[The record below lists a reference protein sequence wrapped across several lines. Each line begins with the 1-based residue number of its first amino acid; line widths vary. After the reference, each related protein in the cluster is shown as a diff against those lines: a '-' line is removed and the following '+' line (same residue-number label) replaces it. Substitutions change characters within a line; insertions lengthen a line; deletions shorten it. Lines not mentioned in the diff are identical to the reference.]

1 MKNKNENYLLL
12 GLGALLVGVLLFGK
26 KEEKVEVEETKTTS
40 DLGNDKND
48 KVDVAEEVIETST
61 NTESPIVETN
71 GSVFEQTTVPQDL
84 EINL

>member
-26 KEEKVEVEETKTTS
+26 KEEKVVEETKTTS

-48 KVDVAEEVIETST
+48 KVDVAEEVIETSS
-61 NTESPIVETN
+61 NTASPTVETN
-71 GSVFEQTTVPQDL
+71 GPVFEQTTVPQNL

>member
-1 MKNKNENYLLL
+1 MKKKNENYLLL
-12 GLGALLVGVLLFGK
+12 GLGALLVSVLLFGK
-26 KEEKVEVEETKTTS
+26 KEEKVVEETKTTS

-61 NTESPIVETN
+61 TPASPTVETN
-71 GSVFEQTTVPQDL
+71 KPVFEQTTVPQDL

>member
-26 KEEKVEVEETKTTS
+26 KEEKVVEETTKTP

-61 NTESPIVETN
+61 TTANPTVETN
-71 GSVFEQTTVPQDL
+71 GPVFEQTTVPQDL

>member
-1 MKNKNENYLLL
+1 MKKKNENYLLL
-12 GLGALLVGVLLFGK
+12 GLGALLVSVLLFGK
-26 KEEKVEVEETKTTS
+26 KEEKVVEETKTTS

-61 NTESPIVETN
+61 TTASPTVETN
-71 GSVFEQTTVPQDL
+71 KPVFEQTTVPQDL